1 MFAVKKPVLTEL
13 SPLFERRPLHQD
25 TQGINLQTE
34 TSLITGLRSQN
45 GGTPKGECHSIT
57 PRWNQGSKTDEC

>member
-25 TQGINLQTE
+25 AQGINLQTE
-34 TSLITGLRSQN
+34 TSLITGLRGQN
-45 GGTPKGECHSIT
+45 GGTSEGECHGT
-57 PRWNQGSKTDEC
+57 APRRSKGPYTDEC